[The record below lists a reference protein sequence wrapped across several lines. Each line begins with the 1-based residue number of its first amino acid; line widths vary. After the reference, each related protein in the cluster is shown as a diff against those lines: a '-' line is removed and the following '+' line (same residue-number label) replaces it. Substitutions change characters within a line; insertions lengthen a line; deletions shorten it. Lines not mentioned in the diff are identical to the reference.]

1 MNTSSF
7 SEVRRDR
14 GFTLIE
20 IMVVVIILGILVSLI
35 APNIF
40 GVLDDA
46 EMTATK
52 VQIRN
57 LEVALDTYR
66 MNHSRY
72 PSSDEGL
79 EILLNPPGRTRGY
92 IDVIPK
98 DFFSTVR
105 LVSMVTLISTRLVGM
120 VRKVVKIRT
129 LTSSTGTPSNS
140 CGKPADRALH
150 RLSAHTDRQQIRFAQ
165 SWVFAPGV
173 DAGHGRDRDSGG
185 DIYTFLR
192 CI

>member
-1 MNTSSF
+1 MNNF
-7 SEVRRDR
+7 SAPRLRRQR

-46 EMTATK
+46 EATATK

-57 LEVALDTYR
+57 LQVALDTYR

-72 PSSDEGL
+72 PTTDEGL
-79 EILLNPPGRTRGY
+79 EILIKPPGRDRGY

-98 DFFSTVR
+98 D
-105 LVSMVTLISTRLVGM
+105 
-120 VRKVVKIRT
+120 
-129 LTSSTGTPSNS
+129 
-140 CGKPADRALH
+140 
-150 RLSAHTDRQQIRFAQ
+150 
-165 SWVFAPGV
+165 SWNNEFQYRSPGERGDV
-173 DAGHGRDRDSGG
+173 DVYSLGRDGQEGG
-185 DIYTFLR
+185 EGLDADIGNWYTE
-192 CI
+192 

>member
-1 MNTSSF
+1 VLWQYPRLQQDASAKTMDTVNMNSLSSARPGF
-7 SEVRRDR
+7 QR

-35 APNIF
+35 APNVF

-46 EMTATK
+46 EKTATR

-72 PSSDEGL
+72 PTTDEGL
-79 EILLNPPGRTRGY
+79 EILLNPPGRDRGY

-98 DFFSTVR
+98 D
-105 LVSMVTLISTRLVGM
+105 
-120 VRKVVKIRT
+120 
-129 LTSSTGTPSNS
+129 
-140 CGKPADRALH
+140 
-150 RLSAHTDRQQIRFAQ
+150 
-165 SWVFAPGV
+165 SWNNEFQYRAPGQRG
-173 DAGHGRDRDSGG
+173 DYDLWSLGRDGQDGG
-185 DIYTFLR
+185 EGLDADIGNWQTD
-192 CI
+192 

>member
-1 MNTSSF
+1 MTNKSTPQIKQQ
-7 SEVRRDR
+7 R

-46 EMTATK
+46 EATATR

-57 LEVALDTYR
+57 LQVALDTYR

-72 PSSDEGL
+72 PTSEEGL
-79 EILLNPPGRTRGY
+79 EILINPPGRDRGY

-98 DFFSTVR
+98 D
-105 LVSMVTLISTRLVGM
+105 
-120 VRKVVKIRT
+120 
-129 LTSSTGTPSNS
+129 
-140 CGKPADRALH
+140 
-150 RLSAHTDRQQIRFAQ
+150 
-165 SWVFAPGV
+165 SWDNEFQFKSPGEHGDV
-173 DAGHGRDRDSGG
+173 DLWSLGRDGQEGG
-185 DIYTFLR
+185 EGLDADIGNWHTE
-192 CI
+192 

>member
-1 MNTSSF
+1 MKASLARAA
-7 SEVRRDR
+7 VQR

-46 EMTATK
+46 EITATR

-72 PSSDEGL
+72 PTTDQGL
-79 EILLNPPGRTRGY
+79 EALIKPPGRQRGY
-92 IDVIPK
+92 IDRIPK
-98 DFFSTVR
+98 DQWDNEFQYRS
-105 LVSMVTLISTRLVGM
+105 
-120 VRKVVKIRT
+120 
-129 LTSSTGTPSNS
+129 
-140 CGKPADRALH
+140 
-150 RLSAHTDRQQIRFAQ
+150 
-165 SWVFAPGV
+165 PGL
-173 DAGHGRDRDSGG
+173 DGDYDLYSLGRDCQEGG
-185 DIYTFLR
+185 EGTDADIR
-192 CI
+192 NGQDN

>member
-98 DFFSTVR
+98 D
-105 LVSMVTLISTRLVGM
+105 
-120 VRKVVKIRT
+120 
-129 LTSSTGTPSNS
+129 
-140 CGKPADRALH
+140 
-150 RLSAHTDRQQIRFAQ
+150 
-165 SWVFAPGV
+165 SWNNDFQYRSPGQHG
-173 DAGHGRDRDSGG
+173 DFDLYSLGRDGQEGG
-185 DIYTFLR
+185 EEQDADIVNWYTE
-192 CI
+192 

>member
-1 MNTSSF
+1 MNNF
-7 SEVRRDR
+7 SAPRLRRQR

-46 EMTATK
+46 EATATK

-57 LEVALDTYR
+57 LQVALDTYR

-72 PSSDEGL
+72 PTTDEGL
-79 EILLNPPGRTRGY
+79 EILLKPPGRDRGY

-98 DFFSTVR
+98 D
-105 LVSMVTLISTRLVGM
+105 
-120 VRKVVKIRT
+120 
-129 LTSSTGTPSNS
+129 
-140 CGKPADRALH
+140 
-150 RLSAHTDRQQIRFAQ
+150 
-165 SWVFAPGV
+165 SWNNDFQYRSPGERGDV
-173 DAGHGRDRDSGG
+173 DVYSLGRDGQEGG
-185 DIYTFLR
+185 EGLDADIGNWYTE
-192 CI
+192 

>member
-1 MNTSSF
+1 MNNF
-7 SEVRRDR
+7 SAPRLRRQR

-46 EMTATK
+46 EATATK

-57 LEVALDTYR
+57 LQVALDTYR

-72 PSSDEGL
+72 PTTDEGL
-79 EILLNPPGRTRGY
+79 DILLKPPGRDRGY

-98 DFFSTVR
+98 D
-105 LVSMVTLISTRLVGM
+105 
-120 VRKVVKIRT
+120 
-129 LTSSTGTPSNS
+129 
-140 CGKPADRALH
+140 
-150 RLSAHTDRQQIRFAQ
+150 
-165 SWVFAPGV
+165 SWNNEFQYRSPGERGDV
-173 DAGHGRDRDSGG
+173 DVYSLGRDGQEGCEGLDA
-185 DIYTFLR
+185 DIGNWYTE
-192 CI
+192 

>member
-1 MNTSSF
+1 MNNF
-7 SEVRRDR
+7 SAPRLRRQR

-46 EMTATK
+46 EATATK

-57 LEVALDTYR
+57 LQVALDTYR

-72 PSSDEGL
+72 PTTDEGL
-79 EILLNPPGRTRGY
+79 EILLKPPGRDRGY

-98 DFFSTVR
+98 D
-105 LVSMVTLISTRLVGM
+105 
-120 VRKVVKIRT
+120 
-129 LTSSTGTPSNS
+129 
-140 CGKPADRALH
+140 
-150 RLSAHTDRQQIRFAQ
+150 
-165 SWVFAPGV
+165 SWNNEFQYRSPGERGDV
-173 DAGHGRDRDSGG
+173 DVYSLGRDGQEGG
-185 DIYTFLR
+185 EGLDADIGNWYTE
-192 CI
+192 

>member
-52 VQIRN
+52 IQIRN
-57 LEVALDTYR
+57 MEVALDTYR

-79 EILLNPPGRTRGY
+79 EILLNPPGRTSGY
-92 IDVIPK
+92 LPVIPK
-98 DFFSTVR
+98 D
-105 LVSMVTLISTRLVGM
+105 
-120 VRKVVKIRT
+120 
-129 LTSSTGTPSNS
+129 
-140 CGKPADRALH
+140 
-150 RLSAHTDRQQIRFAQ
+150 
-165 SWVFAPGV
+165 SWNNDFVYRSPGQHG
-173 DAGHGRDRDSGG
+173 DFDLYSLGRDGQEGG
-185 DIYTFLR
+185 EEQDADIVNWYTE
-192 CI
+192 